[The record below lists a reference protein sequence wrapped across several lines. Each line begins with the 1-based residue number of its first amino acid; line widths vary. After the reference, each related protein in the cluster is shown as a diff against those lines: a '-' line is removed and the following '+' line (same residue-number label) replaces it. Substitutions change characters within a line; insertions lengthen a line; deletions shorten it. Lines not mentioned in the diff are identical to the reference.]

1 MSRFSPKSR
10 EAIAA
15 YLFILP
21 TLIGFVI
28 FIAYPLVESLR
39 ISFYEYGIWGDTTYI
54 GTENFQRLT
63 TDTRLHHTYRN
74 TVVFTMFAVFLNAG
88 VGLLLAVFLNR
99 RMPTLVSNFY
109 RSVFFFPILV
119 AHTYISVIW
128 KYLYAE
134 DTGVFN
140 FYLSLL
146 NIDSIPW
153 LREPGWA
160 MAAIIVMDVWKNAG
174 FAMLVF
180 LAGLQSIPNEYYE
193 AAQLDGASERQLFT
207 RITIPL
213 LSPTIFFILVIFFI
227 GAFQVFDSIFVLT
240 GGGPGDATRSVVMY
254 IYQQA
259 FQRLDFGYAAAISWT
274 LFLVIMAVTLV
285 QFWGGRRWVHY
296 E

>member
-1 MSRFSPKSR
+1 MSRLKPKTR

-28 FIAYPLVESLR
+28 FLAYPLVESLR

-63 TDTRLHHTYRN
+63 TDTRLHQTYRN
-74 TVVFTMFAVFLNAG
+74 TVVFTVFAVFLNAG

-99 RMPTLVSNFY
+99 SMPKLVSNFY

-128 KYLYAE
+128 RYLYAE

-146 NIDSIPW
+146 NIDAIPW

-160 MAAIIVMDVWKNAG
+160 MAAIIIMDVWKNAG

-180 LAGLQSIPNEYYE
+180 LAGLQSIPHEYYE

-207 RITIPL
+207 RITVPL

-259 FQRLDFGYAAAISWT
+259 FQRLDFGYAAAVSWT